1 MKKLNSTHA
10 QSSIRQKQIIEAA
23 LACFTEKGFTETSI
37 ADICRKAGAST
48 GSVYHHFQSKAGLAA
63 AVYLEGIRDYQS
75 GMTRKLSEQESARDG
90 IHAIVY
96 YHLNWVKKNPD
107 WARFLFQKRHA
118 DFMGGIEA
126 EMNQLNAEFAKA
138 MSAWYQKCVEA
149 GRLRIFP
156 RDVLISL
163 ILGPCQEFSRIY
175 ISGYASSKVDDAARG
190 IAKAVWASVGQGEC
204 KGNFIFTLP

>member
-1 MKKLNSTHA
+1 MKKINSTHA
-10 QSSIRQKQIIEAA
+10 QSSIRQKQIIDAA
-23 LACFTEKGFTETSI
+23 LSCFSEKGFTETSI

-48 GSVYHHFQSKAGLAA
+48 GSVYHHFQSKGRLAA

-75 GMTRKLSEQESARDG
+75 GMIQKLSEQESARDG
-90 IHAIVY
+90 IHAIVT
-96 YHLNWVKKNPD
+96 YHLSWVEENPD
-107 WARFLFQKRHA
+107 WSQFLFQKRHA
-118 DFMGGIEA
+118 DFMGDIEA

-138 MSAWYQKCVEA
+138 MSVWYQKCVEV

-175 ISGYASSKVDDAARG
+175 ISGYASSKVGDAARA
-190 IAKAVWASVGQGEC
+190 IANAVWASLG
-204 KGNFIFTLP
+204 IDP